1 MASPPEGRPWPPP
14 SALASQYPRVPA
26 AAHLAPAGARAE
38 GPGGLCSPG
47 LRAALCSEV
56 LAPPVAGV
64 SATGRGLRAQFPGA
78 EPGATAARGGF
89 LRCCPSRSP
98 SSSLDPPG
106 LSTRCPFGPPSL
118 RRVGSALCQM
128 RSHVCCGVLRAV
140 FKPGSA
146 NFSANLMCVATLGKE
161 VVVCWGS
168 SGKKDCPLVLLKSV
182 IKKHS

>member
-1 MASPPEGRPWPPP
+1 MSSPPEDRPWPPP

-47 LRAALCSEV
+47 RLRAALCSEV

-78 EPGATAARGGF
+78 ERGATAARGGF

-118 RRVGSALCQM
+118 SEGRKCTVPNALPRVLWSPSCSLQAW
-128 RSHVCCGVLRAV
+128 VCKL
-140 FKPGSA
+140 
-146 NFSANLMCVATLGKE
+146 
-161 VVVCWGS
+161 
-168 SGKKDCPLVLLKSV
+168 
-182 IKKHS
+182 